1 MFQISIL
8 LSIVGFQVLLS
19 NTALAASISGP
30 VTHYIDG
37 DSIKIWK
44 QSIRLIDVDAPEV
57 AQDCINSRGKTYAC
71 GIEASNVLKR
81 IIGKQEV
88 RCVGDQVD
96 RYKRLLA
103 TCYAGA
109 VNINREL
116 ILRGWAVNYR
126 SSERYANEQGVAK
139 ATSKGLWAGEFLEPY
154 KFRQRSKH
162 FDPKAE
168 QSNSYA
174 LSTNNKKGTSSKI
187 DASDQSVTN
196 AACNIKGN
204 ISSSGRIYHTPWGS
218 RSYAKTHIN
227 ISAGE
232 RWFCS
237 EAEAEKAGWRAPKR

>member
-1 MFQISIL
+1 MFRITTLFSL
-8 LSIVGFQVLLS
+8 LSFQVLLI
-19 NTALAASISGP
+19 NTALGASIEGP

-44 QSIRLIDVDAPEV
+44 QSIRLIDIDTPEV
-57 AQDCINSRGKTYAC
+57 AQDCINSTGKAFAC
-71 GIEASNVLKR
+71 GIEASNTLKR
-81 IIGKQEV
+81 IIAKQQV

-103 TCYAGA
+103 TCYAGE

-126 SSERYANEQGVAK
+126 ASEKYADEQSIAK
-139 ATSKGLWAGEFLEPY
+139 ANRKGLWAGEFLEPY
-154 KFRQRSKH
+154 KFRQRSKD

-168 QSNSYA
+168 QANSYA
-174 LSTNNKKGTSSKI
+174 PN
-187 DASDQSVTN
+187 ASDKMSARDQSVSNT
-196 AACNIKGN
+196 ACNIKGN

-218 RSYAKTHIN
+218 RSYAKTRIN
-227 ISAGE
+227 LSAGE

-237 EAEAEKAGWRAPKR
+237 EAEAEKAGWRAAKR

>member
-1 MFQISIL
+1 ML
-8 LSIVGFQVLLS
+8 RIVVLRCLVGALIGFHVLLT
-19 NTALAASISGP
+19 NALAASIEGP

-44 QSIRLIDVDAPEV
+44 QSIRLIDIDTPEV
-57 AQDCINSRGKTYAC
+57 AQDCINSRGKAYAC
-71 GIEASNVLKR
+71 GIEASNALKR
-81 IIGKQEV
+81 IIAKQQV

-103 TCYAGA
+103 TCYAGE

-126 SSERYANEQGVAK
+126 ASEKYAHEQGVAK
-139 ATSKGLWAGEFLEPY
+139 ASQKGLWAGEFLEPY
-154 KFRQRSKH
+154 KFRQRSKG

-174 LSTNNKKGTSSKI
+174 PSSGDKI
-187 DASDQSVTN
+187 AASGESAAN

-218 RSYAKTHIN
+218 RSYAKTRIN

-237 EAEAEKAGWRAPKR
+237 EAEAEKAGWRAAKR

>member
-1 MFQISIL
+1 MFQIIIL
-8 LSIVGFQVLLS
+8 FSLLGFQVLLS
-19 NTALAASISGP
+19 NTVLAASIEGP

-44 QSIRLIDVDAPEV
+44 QSIRLIDIDTPEV
-57 AQDCINSRGKTYAC
+57 AQDCINSRGKVYAC
-71 GIEASNVLKR
+71 GIEASNALKR
-81 IIGKQEV
+81 IIAKQQV

-116 ILRGWAVNYR
+116 ILQGWAINYR
-126 SSERYANEQGVAK
+126 TSEKYINEQGVAK
-139 ATSKGLWAGEFLEPY
+139 ARNKGLWAGEFLEPY
-154 KFRQRSKH
+154 KFRQRSKG

-174 LSTNNKKGTSSKI
+174 PS
-187 DASDQSVTN
+187 ASDQLSAINQTAAN
-196 AACNIKGN
+196 TACNIKGN
-204 ISSSGRIYHTPWGS
+204 ISTSGRIYHTPWGS
-218 RSYAKTHIN
+218 RSYTKTRIN
-227 ISAGE
+227 VSAGE

-237 EAEAEKAGWRAPKR
+237 EDEAEKAGWRAAKR